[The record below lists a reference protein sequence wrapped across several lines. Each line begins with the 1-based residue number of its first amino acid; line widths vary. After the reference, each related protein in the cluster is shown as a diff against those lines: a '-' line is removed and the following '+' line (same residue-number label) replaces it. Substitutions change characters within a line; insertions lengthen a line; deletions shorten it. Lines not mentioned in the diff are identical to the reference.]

1 MSKSEVVTLTEK
13 QLNALKLL
21 NETNKRIDGRAL
33 SRELEIT
40 TAELK
45 KLHQDRLVSIELIK
59 KNRKN
64 FRYFTISPR
73 GIDCATGKLG
83 HRLVNIDEISS
94 ADRGAALVAQVG
106 ELSNIELRMLE
117 RISEAKRAILAS
129 QLLFQLKLNNKWKR
143 GQSKVPKD
151 YQHLFDLETKN
162 LIEIQNKENYDKEGS
177 LSVKIT
183 KNGRRYLSNL

>member
-1 MSKSEVVTLTEK
+1 MSKSEVVTLTER

-21 NETNKRIDGRAL
+21 NETNKRMNGRAL

-40 TAELK
+40 SAELK

-64 FRYFTISPR
+64 LRYFTISPR
-73 GIDCATGKLG
+73 GIDCVTGKLG
-83 HRLVNIDEISS
+83 HRIVDIDEISS
-94 ADRGAALVAQVG
+94 ADRGAAFVAQVG
-106 ELSNIELRMLE
+106 ELSNIELRILE
-117 RISEAKRAILAS
+117 RVSEAKRTLLAS

-143 GQSKVPKD
+143 GQSQIPND
-151 YQHLFDLETKN
+151 YQHLFDLEEKN
-162 LIEIQNKENYDKEGS
+162 LVEIQNKENYDKEGS
-177 LSVKIT
+177 LSVRIT